1 MKTYSAKTIEE
12 ALAAA
17 AQDLALP
24 LEEISYEVT
33 DEKKGLFSK
42 KVTIAVYELSDAIA
56 YAEDYLVKGI
66 ATFGITATTKAVL
79 SDDIIRIS
87 IDSDHNS
94 ILIGKNG
101 KTLQALNELTKLA
114 VSSKFKKRFRILLD
128 INDYKDS
135 KYEKLIS
142 IARRTAR
149 EVQKTKVSVTLE
161 AMPAD
166 ERRVIHNAL
175 NGMPNI
181 KTESIGEGHHLA
193 RRRKPEHFV
202 HRARPEQL
210 AIDEVEVPQ
219 AAAAAP
225 QPGGT

>member
-1 MKTYSAKTIEE
+1 MKNYSAKTLEE
-12 ALAAA
+12 ALASA
-17 AQDLALP
+17 AQDLGLP

-33 DEKKGLFSK
+33 EEKKGLFSK
-42 KVTIAVYELSDAIA
+42 KITIAVYELSDAIA
-56 YAEDYLVKGI
+56 YAEDYLIKGI
-66 ATFGITATTKAVL
+66 ATFGITATTKATL
-79 SDDIIRIS
+79 TDEIIRIS

-101 KTLQALNELTKLA
+101 RTLQALNELTKLA

-181 KTESIGEGHHLA
+181 KTESIGEGHH
-193 RRRKPEHFV
+193 RQV
-202 HRARPEQL
+202 TIQYV
-210 AIDEVEVPQ
+210 D
-219 AAAAAP
+219 
-225 QPGGT
+225 

>member
-1 MKTYSAKTIEE
+1 MKNYSAKTLEE

-17 AQDLALP
+17 SQDLALP
-24 LEEISYEVT
+24 LEEISYEIT

-42 KVTIAVYELSDAIA
+42 KITIAVYELSDAIA
-56 YAEDYLVKGI
+56 YAENYLVKGI
-66 ATFGITATTKAVL
+66 ATFGITATTKAIL
-79 SDDIIRIS
+79 AEDIIRIS

-101 KTLQALNELTKLA
+101 RTLQALNELTKLA

-181 KTESIGEGHHLA
+181 KTESIGEGHH
-193 RRRKPEHFV
+193 RQVTIKYV
-202 HRARPEQL
+202 
-210 AIDEVEVPQ
+210 D
-219 AAAAAP
+219 
-225 QPGGT
+225 

>member
-1 MKTYSAKTIEE
+1 MKTYSAKTLEE

-17 AQDLALP
+17 AQDLSLP
-24 LEEISYEVT
+24 VEEISYEVT

-56 YAEDYLVKGI
+56 YAEDYLIKGI

-181 KTESIGEGHHLA
+181 KTESIGEGHH
-193 RRRKPEHFV
+193 RQVTIKYV
-202 HRARPEQL
+202 
-210 AIDEVEVPQ
+210 D
-219 AAAAAP
+219 
-225 QPGGT
+225 

>member
-1 MKTYSAKTIEE
+1 MKNYSAKTLEE

-17 AQDLALP
+17 AQDFGQP
-24 LEEISYEVT
+24 VEELSYEVT
-33 DEKKGLFSK
+33 EEKKGLFSK
-42 KVTIAVYELSDAIA
+42 KVTIAVYELADAIDF
-56 YAEDYLVKGI
+56 AEKYLIQGI

-79 SDDIIRIS
+79 ADDIIRIS

-149 EVQKTKVSVTLE
+149 EVQKTKVPVTLE

-181 KTESIGEGHHLA
+181 KTESVGEGHH
-193 RRRKPEHFV
+193 RQVTIKYV
-202 HRARPEQL
+202 
-210 AIDEVEVPQ
+210 D
-219 AAAAAP
+219 
-225 QPGGT
+225 

>member
-1 MKTYSAKTIEE
+1 MKTYSAKTLEE

-17 AQDLALP
+17 AQDLSLP
-24 LEEISYEVT
+24 VEEISYEVT

-42 KVTIAVYELSDAIA
+42 KVTIAIYELSDAIA
-56 YAEDYLVKGI
+56 YAEDYLIKGI

-181 KTESIGEGHHLA
+181 KTESIGEGHH
-193 RRRKPEHFV
+193 RQVTIKYV
-202 HRARPEQL
+202 
-210 AIDEVEVPQ
+210 D
-219 AAAAAP
+219 
-225 QPGGT
+225 

>member
-181 KTESIGEGHHLA
+181 KTESIGEGHH
-193 RRRKPEHFV
+193 RQVTIKYV
-202 HRARPEQL
+202 
-210 AIDEVEVPQ
+210 D
-219 AAAAAP
+219 
-225 QPGGT
+225 